1 MENKT
6 RVAEDLDNLQFE
18 ENNVLLLNTVSMPN
32 EGEALLTLQGATLL
46 WKI

>member
-32 EGEALLTLQGATLL
+32 EGEALLILQGATLL

>member
-32 EGEALLTLQGATLL
+32 EGEALLTLQRATLL